1 MTHPRTNIR
10 QAVAQ
15 QLQDNIQN
23 VTIFKGR
30 AIPIFD
36 QDIPAILVYT
46 DHETIKEERW
56 DTDGCG
62 ELTRELD
69 LFVEAIDIGKDEL
82 DDKLDE
88 LAQQIEQAL
97 DGWTVPDKKNAVL
110 RFAETNTSHD
120 IMGDKIYGAVQL
132 RYTLTYMT
140 ETHHNHD

>member
-1 MTHPRTNIR
+1 MHSTRVSLKKSISLLLSLVM
-10 QAVAQ
+10 AAA
-15 QLQDNIQN
+15 LCIS
-23 VTIFKGR
+23 
-30 AIPIFD
+30 ASL
-36 QDIPAILVYT
+36 PA
-46 DHETIKEERW
+46 K
-56 DTDGCG
+56 
-62 ELTRELD
+62 
-69 LFVEAIDIGKDEL
+69 A